1 MLASHENKFQFRAAK
16 ASEASLIRDFFISIL
31 SESFPMFSAEAMQAY
46 TSSWNEEKL
55 VARIERKSD
64 LLILA
69 WDNEVPVG
77 LVSGSAPEGG
87 VGTVIWLLVAAGCR
101 GQNLGSQLLQHACE
115 YYRSLGCHKL
125 KLTAPSEKARDFY
138 VKQGMIVEGFHP
150 SHWWQADYWSLGL
163 DLGIPT

>member
-87 VGTVIWLLVAAGCR
+87 VGTVI
-101 GQNLGSQLLQHACE
+101 
-115 YYRSLGCHKL
+115 
-125 KLTAPSEKARDFY
+125 
-138 VKQGMIVEGFHP
+138 
-150 SHWWQADYWSLGL
+150 
-163 DLGIPT
+163 